1 MDTQDGHTSMADV
14 RIQVGVAEDV
24 DMSET
29 ILGKY
34 RRRQEREPRTEP

>member
-1 MDTQDGHTSMADV
+1 MDPQAGHTTMADV
-14 RIQVGVAEDV
+14 RIQVGMAEDV
-24 DMSET
+24 DMSER